1 MAEDSS
7 CDAFE
12 PIKTDVLVMESTF
25 GLPIFRWR
33 DELEVFKEIFD
44 MWENCKQT
52 KMNLVLYCYSLGKSQ
67 RILHGIKKY
76 FGTSAFPGNIKVHP
90 SISAI
95 NNIYKHHGIDFPDHS
110 AFSLHKEAEDST
122 LILLPPSVKGTKMID
137 KCKPYI
143 EAVVSGWMAVRG
155 NRRRETGCKGFVLSD
170 HADWTEL
177 NRLVEL
183 TEAKNVITVHGKS
196 NVFRK
201 YIEERGVGTSDL
213 TFANSY

>member
-1 MAEDSS
+1 
-7 CDAFE
+7 
-12 PIKTDVLVMESTF
+12 
-25 GLPIFRWR
+25 
-33 DELEVFKEIFD
+33 
-44 MWENCKQT
+44 
-52 KMNLVLYCYSLGKSQ
+52 
-67 RILHGIKKY
+67 
-76 FGTSAFPGNIKVHP
+76 
-90 SISAI
+90 
-95 NNIYKHHGIDFPDHS
+95 PDHS
-110 AFSLHKEAEDST
+110 TFSPQKEVEDST

-170 HADWTEL
+170 HADWNEL

-213 TFANSY
+213 TFANSN